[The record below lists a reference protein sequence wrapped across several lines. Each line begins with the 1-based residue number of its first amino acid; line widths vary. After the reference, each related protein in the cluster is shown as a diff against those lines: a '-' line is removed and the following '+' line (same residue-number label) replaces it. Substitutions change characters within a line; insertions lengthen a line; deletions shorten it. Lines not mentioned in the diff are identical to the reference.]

1 MVVTGALIKV
11 PTGTELQAL
20 GSDTVMSGFGA
31 GPSGAAKAILLV
43 RHTTE
48 MLQDNVRTP
57 RAIFLKGRLI
67 ALELRDQRMIR
78 RKRCPRQAFSR
89 SSDSLTENE
98 QLKEQDQRQR

>member
-1 MVVTGALIKV
+1 MVVTGALIKA
-11 PTGTELQAL
+11 PTATEVQTV

-67 ALELRDQRMIR
+67 ALELRDQRHDPQKAMP
-78 RKRCPRQAFSR
+78 KASFFSE
-89 SSDSLTENE
+89 LG
-98 QLKEQDQRQR
+98 